1 MPLSRKTGGSGMKH
15 KTILI
20 LGATGMLGHTL
31 LAFFSRRED
40 INVHA
45 TVRSIDGL
53 SALLPQHLLARL
65 RAGVDADN
73 FDSVAGVL
81 AAVKP
86 DVVIN
91 CIGIVKQLPEAAD
104 PIASIAINALFPH
117 RLANECGRINARLIH
132 ISTDCVF
139 SGNKG
144 GYAENDFPDCGDL
157 YGRTKLL
164 GEVAGPGCVTLRT
177 SIIGHELNSKY
188 GLIEWFLS
196 QKGKVRGFAHAIYT
210 GFPTSEMAH
219 IIGEHVIPNKDLN
232 GLYHVSSDRISK
244 YDLLRLVAERYGKQ
258 IKIERHEEFYC
269 DRSLDSSRFRNITG
283 YRPPPWREMV
293 DKMYQHFL
301 GASFYRKS

>member
-188 GLIEWFLS
+188 GLIES
-196 QKGKVRGFAHAIYT
+196 
-210 GFPTSEMAH
+210 
-219 IIGEHVIPNKDLN
+219 
-232 GLYHVSSDRISK
+232 
-244 YDLLRLVAERYGKQ
+244 
-258 IKIERHEEFYC
+258 
-269 DRSLDSSRFRNITG
+269 
-283 YRPPPWREMV
+283 
-293 DKMYQHFL
+293 
-301 GASFYRKS
+301 